1 MEIALTEPIKEN
13 FKREEGT
20 DCKICGYKHL
30 TVYMHTAKCKNCGVL
45 LYYPYPEDQKLEAS
59 TDIESIEQ
67 FKIYNFNW
75 YRRSAKLNHS
85 NFTNMFLFSIENSGD
100 IYSNPVKILDYGGG
114 GGQFALICKSFL
126 PLSEVYIVDI
136 YDNALL
142 EAYRGFNNQIKWNNF
157 LKDETKFDY
166 IFLNDV
172 FEHVND
178 PLLILETLSK
188 KLSKEGKLFIDT
200 PRQFW
205 LYPVLKFIYKP
216 LYDKLLK
223 GTVSTA
229 HLQIWTEKSFSYV
242 IDKAGFKIQKYVEVN
257 EFTMKP
263 DHYLRNMGI
272 TNKFLLSAGNL
283 FYKMSKQ
290 FVRNKIMCLLVKK

>member
-1 MEIALTEPIKEN
+1 MKIALKEN
-13 FKREEGT
+13 IKDNVESGRQSE
-20 DCKICGYKHL
+20 CKICGYKNL
-30 TVYMHTAKCKNCGVL
+30 TLYIHTAKCKNCGVL
-45 LYYPYPEDQKLEAS
+45 MYYPYPADYSLEAE
-59 TDIESIEQ
+59 TDAESIAKYKEGW
-67 FKIYNFNW
+67 FLW
-75 YRRSAKLNHS
+75 YSKAAKLNHL
-85 NFTNMFLFSIENSGD
+85 NFTNMFLFSIENPEH
-100 IYSNPVKILDYGGG
+100 IFSNTIKILDYGGG
-114 GGQFALICKSFL
+114 GGQFALVCKSIL
-126 PLSEVYIVDI
+126 PLSEVFIVDI
-136 YDNALL
+136 NDYALL
-142 EAYRGFNNQIKWNNF
+142 DEYKVLNNQIKWNDF
-157 LKDETKFDY
+157 LKDDTKFDY

-188 KLSKEGKLFIDT
+188 KLTNGGKLFIDT

-205 LYPVLKFIYKP
+205 LYPLLKFIYKP
-216 LYDKLLK
+216 LYAKLLK

-229 HLQIWTEKSFSYV
+229 HLQIWTGKSFLHV
-242 IDKAGFKIQKYVEVN
+242 IDKAGFKAQKYVEVN

-272 TNKFLLSAGNL
+272 TNKVLLYAGHV